1 MLSENGPRIRHM
13 LALDLG
19 QSPRSD
25 HWFDLYGPFAILAVI
40 IILVILVYLREGRHP
55 ILEQIVARS
64 DFGSPAAFQG
74 TLAVEEYR
82 SSIYLRLSKSTR
94 EARAWQFWYRW
105 LVGIGRQ
112 PNFDEVTFDASRQ
125 EIKLTKE
132 EKHTMFGFSEVSAIR
147 VRERGAGKNG
157 GSLWYLELV
166 SRVEKKAVP
175 FATSASG
182 DRQTMF
188 ERSAAVAKAAALIVS
203 VPVQVVVAGNV
214 WTAGWP
220 PKEPVTTP

>member
-19 QSPRSD
+19 QFPQSD
-25 HWFDLYGPFAILAVI
+25 HWFDLYGPFVILAAI
-40 IILVILVYLREGRHP
+40 IILAISWYLREGRHA

-64 DFGSPAAFQG
+64 DFGSPAAFRG
-74 TLAVEEYR
+74 TLAVEENR
-82 SSIYLRLSKSTR
+82 PGIYLRLSKSTK
-94 EARAWQFWYRW
+94 EAQAWQFWYRW
-105 LVGIGRQ
+105 IVGSGRQ

-125 EIKLTKE
+125 QINLTKK
-132 EKHTMFGFSEVSAIR
+132 EKHKVFEFSGVSAIR
-147 VRERGAGKNG
+147 MRERGAGKNG

-166 SRVEKKAVP
+166 SHMERKVVP

-214 WTAGWP
+214 WTSGWP
-220 PKEPVTTP
+220 PKKPVTTP